1 MAPAEEAIIFSK
13 NNVHQLTKTFIII
26 QMTQLM
32 RETPKEEIKDYSSI
46 DDKNILDVI
55 RNTYGKSE

>member
-1 MAPAEEAIIFSK
+1 MAPAEAIIISK

-55 RNTYGKSE
+55 RNTYGRSE